1 MWVKMSS
8 SLSLTPLTRLFWT
21 LTWRFL
27 RRKKRNLKTR
37 ASEFLQQH
45 TENPLRLKVNRMKSR
60 WKCRRLWANCLT
72 PRNSRLPLWPFL
84 RFCVRSCPRTW
95 EWIWPCR
102 RSSTWRWYCGASRV
116 SRRLCRASTR
126 IWSGLSTCYSRCRRS
141 SWETHRSRSGKT
153 FLASRISTWFTG
165 DSRRS
170 PTGWW
175 SCSLKR
181 SKRSSTSSRS
191 PLRRRRMRMRL

>member
-8 SLSLTPLTRLFWT
+8 SLSLTPLTRLFWI
-21 LTWRFL
+21 LTWRSL
-27 RRKKRNLKTR
+27 LRKKRKLKTR

-45 TENPLRLKVNRMKSR
+45 TVNPLRLRVNRMKSR

-72 PRNSRLPLWPFL
+72 PRNSRLPWWPFL

-95 EWIWPCR
+95 EWIWPSR
-102 RSSTWRWYCGASRV
+102 KSSTWKWFCDASRAF
-116 SRRLCRASTR
+116 RRHCRASTR
-126 IWSGLSTCYSRCRRS
+126 TWSGRSMCYLRCRRS
-141 SWETHRSRSGKT
+141 LWGIRRSRSEKT
-153 FLASRISTWFTG
+153 CPASRISTWCTG

-175 SCSLKR
+175 SCSLTR
-181 SKRSSTSSRS
+181 SRRSSTSSRS
-191 PLRRRRMRMRL
+191 PPRRRRMRMRL